1 MIFSL
6 HLVSLPSPSESA
18 AAEPS
23 REPSAKPPTLAE
35 LYEAH
40 RQHVYSVAFKYCGG
54 RADAAE
60 DVTANVF
67 MKANDFLP
75 TLDPALDV
83 RGWLYRV
90 TKNAAFSHM
99 KAESR
104 WRRRTFDFL
113 RGRPDEA
120 ADPESTMSERQLADL
135 AWQAIST
142 FPARD
147 RAIAVLAFADDQS
160 QTEIAQQL
168 EVSEA
173 TVSRAL
179 AKIRGTLASKGW
191 AL

>member
-1 MIFSL
+1 MLSSINV
-6 HLVSLPSPSESA
+6 VSLAKPSVSL
-18 AAEPS
+18 AAEPT
-23 REPSAKPPTLAE
+23 REQPTLGE

-67 MKANDFLP
+67 MKVSEFLP
-75 TLDPALDV
+75 NLDPALDV

-90 TKNAAFSHM
+90 TKNAALSHI

-104 WRRRTFDFL
+104 WRRRTLAFL
-113 RGRPDEA
+113 MGRPDEA
-120 ADPESTMSERQLADL
+120 ADPESAMSERQLADL

-147 RAIAVLAFADDQS
+147 RAIAVLAFVDGQS
-160 QTEIAQQL
+160 QTEISQL
-168 EVSEA
+168 LEISEA
-173 TVSRAL
+173 TVSRAI
-179 AKIRGTLASKGW
+179 AKIRGHLAAKGW

>member
-1 MIFSL
+1 MPAGL
-6 HLVSLPSPSESA
+6 RLVPLAPPSGALATASSGARPA
-18 AAEPS
+18 A
-23 REPSAKPPTLAE
+23 PPTLGE

-40 RQHVYSVAFKYCGG
+40 RHHVYAVAFRYCGG

-67 MKANDFLP
+67 MRVNEFLP
-75 TLDPALDV
+75 SFDPALDV

-90 TKNAAFSHM
+90 TRNAALSHL

-104 WRRRTFDFL
+104 WRRRTLDFL
-113 RGRPDEA
+113 LGRPDA
-120 ADPESTMSERQLADL
+120 APDPESAMSERQLADL

-147 RAIAVLAFADDQS
+147 RAIAVLAFVDGQS
-160 QTEIAQQL
+160 QTEIAEAL

-173 TVSRAL
+173 TVSRAI
-179 AKIRGTLASKGW
+179 AKIRGRLAAKGW